1 MNEFLNDFLIP
12 LIPSLCFLSMCIQSK
27 KQKERIEELEKENAD
42 LRSKIEW
49 GIHNM

>member
-1 MNEFLNDFLIP
+1 MIGLGA
-12 LIPSLCFLSMCIQSK
+12 LSQILFAFFYIDILLKFSK
-27 KQKERIEELEKENAD
+27 QRKRIEELEKENAD